1 MKIDKAQTV
10 FLFCTI
16 LTAFSA
22 LLIMFY
28 IFWVAFPTFQRQGLD
43 FFTTTVWNYDT
54 GKYGILNFIA
64 GTLALTLV
72 TMIIAVPLSLLT
84 AIFLAEWAPKRLDSL
99 LSSIIELLVGIPSV
113 VFGIFGYFILRQ
125 SFIDY
130 INPAISNTLGFISFF
145 HNPTPAF
152 GENILLASTVL
163 TLMILPTITA
173 LARDAIHA
181 VPKEQREA
189 SLALGATKWET
200 IKKVVLPAAF
210 PGILTGCILGMMRAM
225 GETMAIVMLMGN
237 YMKIPT
243 SIFDGGT
250 AMTSKILLDI
260 SYWIIFDEPKSALF
274 AIAATLFALEILL
287 VAIARYIS
295 QRYSAMGGYS
305 Q

>member
-1 MKIDKAQTV
+1 MNIDKPRAV
-10 FLFCTI
+10 FLFCTL
-16 LTAFSA
+16 LTALTA
-22 LLIMFY
+22 LLIMLY
-28 IFWVAFPTFQRQGLD
+28 IFWVAFPTFQRQGLN
-43 FFTTTVWNYDT
+43 FFLGTVWNYDT
-54 GKYGILNFIA
+54 GEYGIFNFIA
-64 GTLALTLV
+64 GTLALTAV
-72 TMIIAVPLSLLT
+72 TMVMAVPLSILT
-84 AIFLAEWAPKRLDSL
+84 ALFLAEWAPKRLDGL

-113 VFGIFGYFILRQ
+113 VFGIFGYFVLRHY
-125 SFIDY
+125 FIDY
-130 INPAISNTLGFISFF
+130 INPFISNTLGFIPLF
-145 HNPTPAF
+145 HNPTPQF
-152 GENILLASTVL
+152 GDNILLASTVL

-173 LARDAIHA
+173 LTRDAIHA
-181 VPKEQREA
+181 VPNELREA

-200 IKKVVLPAAF
+200 IKKVVLPESF

-287 VAIARYIS
+287 VAMVRYIS
-295 QRYSAMGGYS
+295 HRYSTMGGYS